1 MWIAASVPICAAVQW
16 PLASLTL
23 WGVLCL
29 GILQVA
35 LETQRK
41 KNTDS
46 ISSRHS
52 ASVPKWRQYTAVE
65 LGFDP
70 NAQPDARCGAW
81 AISPQRH
88 CCGAVLTTFGGHLMP
103 LECVVGCVP
112 WSQAVLQPG
121 CTCDQARCLALVQC
135 VQ

>member
-1 MWIAASVPICAAVQW
+1 MWIAASVRICAAVQW

-88 CCGAVLTTFGGHLMP
+88 CCCCTHYIWWPPDAVGVCAVVPGGRPTWVH
-103 LECVVGCVP
+103 V
-112 WSQAVLQPG
+112 
-121 CTCDQARCLALVQC
+121 
-135 VQ
+135 